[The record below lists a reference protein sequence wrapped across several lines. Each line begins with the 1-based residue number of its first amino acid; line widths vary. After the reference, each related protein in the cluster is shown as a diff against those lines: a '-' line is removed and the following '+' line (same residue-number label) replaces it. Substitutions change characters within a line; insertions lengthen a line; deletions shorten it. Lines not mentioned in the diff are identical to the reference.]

1 MKAFPQPQTT
11 EDNIPFFQL
20 DVSLVREFWKESQ
33 RGLTENPRRNSGRQL
48 RQNARKK
55 VYTTHHRALVLHS
68 LEVNRQIVR
77 RAERDSKD
85 RHDHQTTR
93 PDIPLRNHRQRNH
106 RFITLAIFPQQE
118 EDEGDAR
125 SAEKTDDPSA
135 IPWKLV
141 LAVFE
146 REEELDGC
154 WREESEADEVE
165 FVDDRVEYFFEGW
178 FGRLIGD
185 VDEDEEEGDQCAD
198 GKVDVET

>member
-1 MKAFPQPQTT
+1 M
-11 EDNIPFFQL
+11 
-20 DVSLVREFWKESQ
+20 
-33 RGLTENPRRNSGRQL
+33 
-48 RQNARKK
+48 
-55 VYTTHHRALVLHS
+55 
-68 LEVNRQIVR
+68 
-77 RAERDSKD
+77 
-85 RHDHQTTR
+85 
-93 PDIPLRNHRQRNH
+93 
-106 RFITLAIFPQQE
+106 AIFPQQE
-118 EDEGDAR
+118 EDEGGAR
-125 SAEKTDDPSA
+125 SAEKTDDPGT

-198 GKVDVET
+198 GKVDVKTY